1 MQTHFAAI
9 PVIVMATSLIGCVS
23 SSYQYGASDPDPR
36 TTPLVDQFE
45 RGQANALLDGVGWVI
60 GIPGKIILWDRRVDN
75 HHISPETEQALAE
88 YMTSNSLVQT
98 KVRLNQY
105 DPLGEW
111 RRLTEND
118 RVSGG
123 WRYTLGALSTLGYTV
138 FPGRLFGGDHYNPFT
153 NTVHLYSDHAAIAL
167 HEGAHAKDILG
178 RQLPGTYAAAYA
190 LPVVSLWHEERA
202 TSDVLSYLHAE
213 DSPEDLQAAYR
224 ILYPAYGTHVAGQL
238 SRFIP
243 EPFSLGITAA
253 CVIPGHITGRI
264 KASQVPTNRMLADA
278 NPLPSSLAGNPLPRR
293 RADSAALDTNPTAA
307 MDVTSSLK

>member
-1 MQTHFAAI
+1 MQRHFAAI
-9 PVIVMATSLIGCVS
+9 PVLLLAASLTGCVS
-23 SSYQYGASDPDPR
+23 SDYRYGVAETDPR
-36 TTPLVDQFE
+36 ITPLDNQFE
-45 RGQANALLDGVGWVI
+45 RGQTNALLDGIGWVI

-75 HHISPETEQALAE
+75 HQISEETEQTLAK
-88 YMTSNSLVQT
+88 YMASNGLEQT

-178 RQLPGTYAAAYA
+178 RKLPGTYAAAYA

-213 DSPEDLQAAYR
+213 DRPEELQAAYR

-238 SRFIP
+238 SRFVP
-243 EPFSLGITAA
+243 EPFSLGLTAA
-253 CVIPGHITGRI
+253 CVIPGHLTGRL
-264 KASQVPTNRMLADA
+264 KASQVQTGRILADS
-278 NPLPSSLAGNPLPRR
+278 NPFQSPPSGNHLLRR
-293 RADSAALDTNPTAA
+293 TTDTSAFDPDLTAA
-307 MDVTSSLK
+307 PGFTSRLK